1 MFNNRKFINELIKE
15 NEKLQIDIESKENQ
29 ILNVLDA
36 NKELSQHNNYLEH
49 RNIVLKSANK
59 KLIADVETLEEVI
72 KKHEENECRLN
83 TKLCRAEGQL
93 NDLDNYIKMTT
104 GMSIL
109 DREDR
114 K

>member
-1 MFNNRKFINELIKE
+1 MMNNRKVINELNKKVE
-15 NEKLQIDIESKENQ
+15 LLEKDLESKENQ
-29 ILNVLDA
+29 ILNILDA
-36 NKELSQHNNYLEH
+36 NKELSQHNNFLEH
-49 RNIVLKSANK
+49 RNIVIKVVNK
-59 KLIADVETLEEVI
+59 KLLNDIETLEEVI

-109 DREDR
+109 DRGDSE
-114 K
+114 

>member
-1 MFNNRKFINELIKE
+1 MFNNRKFINELTKE
-15 NEKLQIDIESKENQ
+15 NEKLKIDIESKENQ
-29 ILNVLDA
+29 ILNILDA
-36 NKELSQHNNYLEH
+36 NKELSQHNNFLEN
-49 RNIVLKSANK
+49 RNTVIKVVNK
-59 KLIADVETLEEVI
+59 KLLNDIETLEEAI

-93 NDLDNYIKMTT
+93 NKLDNYMKMIT

-109 DREDR
+109 DREDM